1 MLDSILHILALFLG
15 SHYHICLGLS
25 MIFWL
30 ICNKDLW
37 GHLYVY
43 LIWYM
48 ANQEE
53 GEMCIGVRNTPL
65 PGFDEGEAENV
76 VF

>member
-1 MLDSILHILALFLG
+1 
-15 SHYHICLGLS
+15 

-48 ANQEE
+48 HRANQEE

-65 PGFDEGEAENV
+65 PEFDEGEAENV